1 MTPARSRITRA
12 APMPVV
18 AATATCPDPSAS
30 SVVFSGLRQSRRA
43 SVGPRAQDRGR
54 TLSEVIPARTRYD
67 VVVAGASIAGCAA
80 ARLFALGGARV
91 ALVERRPDP
100 AAYKVACTHQIQS
113 SAVPAIERLGL
124 APLLER
130 AGAVR
135 SRAAAWTPFGG
146 WLQFPPDAP
155 PGYGITRRSL
165 DPILRELAVATPG
178 VEYWPGQTVVR
189 LAGDRNRVDG
199 VEVESSDHRRCKLSA
214 TLTVAADGRDSTIA
228 RLARVPAR
236 VRPHNRF
243 VYFAYWRGVR
253 SPKSE
258 ARLWLLD
265 PDAAAVFPNEGDVT
279 VIATFPH
286 RRWIAEFRADPEAAY
301 MRALDELPDGPGID
315 GAERVSKLIGK
326 FEMPNR
332 MRPAASSRIA
342 FVGDAA
348 LATDPLFGVG
358 CGWAFQSAE
367 WLVDETSS
375 ALLEGGDLDRAL
387 RRYRRAFRRRLGP
400 HHFQIADYS
409 TGRPMRLNERVALR
423 AAANDPAVGSA
434 IEEVGT
440 RRRTVLRLFDPRLTP
455 RILRRRSPRA

>member
-1 MTPARSRITRA
+1 VTERVCWPITALKRA
-12 APMPVV
+12 A
-18 AATATCPDPSAS
+18 AAQGWLAERR
-30 SVVFSGLRQSRRA
+30 LRST
-43 SVGPRAQDRGR
+43 GR
-54 TLSEVIPARTRYD
+54 TLSNVIPARTRYD

-80 ARLFALGGARV
+80 ARLYALAGARV
-91 ALVERRPDP
+91 ALIERRPDP

-135 SRAAAWTPFGG
+135 SRAATWTPFGG
-146 WLQFPPDAP
+146 WLQFPLDAP

-178 VEYWPGQTVVR
+178 VEYLPGQAVVG
-189 LAGDRNRVDG
+189 LAGDPNRVEG
-199 VEVESSDHRRCKLSA
+199 VEVENTDHRRRKLSA
-214 TLTVAADGRDSTIA
+214 RLTVAADGRDSTTA
-228 RLARVPAR
+228 RLAQVPAR

-265 PDAAAVFPNEGDVT
+265 PDAAAVFPNEDDVT
-279 VIATFPH
+279 VIVTVPH
-286 RRWIAEFRADPEAAY
+286 RRRIAEFRAAPEAAY
-301 MRALDELPDGPGID
+301 SRALDGLPDGPGLD

-332 MRPAASSRIA
+332 MRPAAASRIA
-342 FVGDAA
+342 FIGDAA

-358 CGWAFQSAE
+358 CGWAFQSAA

-375 ALLEGGDLDRAL
+375 ALLQGGDLDRAL
-387 RRYRRAFRRRLGP
+387 KRYRRAFRRRLGL

-409 TGRPMRLNERVALR
+409 TGRPMRLNERIALR
-423 AAANDPAVGSA
+423 AAANDPVVGSV
-434 IEEVGT
+434 IEEVAT
-440 RRRTVLRLFDPRLTP
+440 RRRTVLRLLDPRLTP
-455 RILRRRSPRA
+455 RMLRGRPWSPLA